1 MKIAIDIRPI
11 GQQRTGD
18 EVYTLNLVQNL
29 AKIDSENFYF
39 LLTNTKEEAR
49 LKKIKKRIFEN
60 NGVVPEN
67 FKIISI
73 VPASKFL
80 WTFFLLPFW
89 IAKNNIDIL
98 HVQYITP
105 LFLTRKTKL
114 ITTIHDVSFDA
125 HPKFIKKSDLFFLK
139 TLIPLSFK
147 RVNKVIAVSDFTRNE
162 ILKYHKISSEKIHTI
177 YNGGAAEGFFKEY
190 SEEQTSEISKK
201 YALTNPF
208 IFHIGTLQPRKNIP
222 FLLKAYQLFQKE
234 YAEKK
239 PEISNVHLCL
249 TGNLEQHN
257 FDEKIRETLNQI
269 EKETPEIFEK
279 IKFLG
284 FVEELDLPII
294 LQMSKVAV
302 SVSLYEGFGLPAIE
316 AMAAG
321 VPLVSNDRSCLKEIV
336 GEAANFYN
344 QNDQN
349 DLAKRIFEVIMDE
362 DLKKGIIQQE
372 KQRALYFSW
381 KKCAQETLDL
391 YNLVENK
398 K

>member
-39 LLTNTKEEAR
+39 LLTNTEDETKLR
-49 LKKIKKRIFEN
+49 KIRERIFEN
-60 NGVVPEN
+60 NGIVPEN
-67 FKIISI
+67 FKIVSI
-73 VPASKFL
+73 TPASKFL

-105 LFLTRKTKL
+105 LFLTKKTKL

-125 HPKFIKKSDLFFLK
+125 HPEFIKKSDLFFLK

-147 RVNKVIAVSDFTRNE
+147 RVNKVIAVSDFTKNE

-177 YNGGAAEGFFKEY
+177 HNGGAAEGFFKEY
-190 SEEQTSEISKK
+190 SEEQKNEISKK

-234 YAEKK
+234 YAEKN

-257 FDEKIRETLNQI
+257 FDEKIVTTLSQI
-269 EKETPEIFEK
+269 ERETPEIFEK

-284 FVEELDLPII
+284 FVDEEDLPIV
-294 LQMSKVAV
+294 LQMSEVAV
-302 SVSLYEGFGLPAIE
+302 SVSSYEGFGLPAIE
-316 AMAAG
+316 AMASG
-321 VPLVSNDRSCLKEIV
+321 VPLVSNDKSCLGEIV
-336 GEAANFYN
+336 GGAAEFY
-344 QNDQN
+344 DQN
-349 DLAKRIFEVIMDE
+349 NQKDLAKRIFEVIMDK
-362 DLKKGIIQQE
+362 DLRGRVIQQG
-372 KQRALYFSW
+372 KQRASYFNW

-391 YNLVENK
+391 YNSLGNK
-398 K
+398 